1 MTLSTPVF
9 LIISLA
15 MWKRTFFCM
24 KVSYLFSTIAQGLL
38 PISFR
43 RTSSVKKRLKISGE
57 IISSPVSSSS
67 SLEDVPP
74 EDFFLYLSEKTVKA
88 REDKYHPGQR
98 RNYGLMGG
106 RVFEGFSFR
115 AIGFN
120 EDRIKCF
127 PQFTYIVECYCR
139 ELAVFNGFADPY
151 RIICGII
158 IVSVLCEQPYRV
170 PERIFLLLW

>member
-1 MTLSTPVF
+1 
-9 LIISLA
+9 
-15 MWKRTFFCM
+15 M
-24 KVSYLFSTIAQGLL
+24 KVHHTYSARLHRVYS

-43 RTSSVKKRLKISGE
+43 RISSVKKRLNISGE
-57 IISSPVSSSS
+57 IISSPVSLPFFS
-67 SLEDVPP
+67 EDVPS

-88 REDKYHPGQR
+88 RKDKYHLGKR
-98 RNYGLMGG
+98 RNYRLMRG

-127 PQFTYIVECYCR
+127 SQFTYIVKCYCC
-139 ELAVFNGFADPY
+139 ELTIFNGFADPY

-158 IVSVLCEQPYRV
+158 IVSVL
-170 PERIFLLLW
+170 L